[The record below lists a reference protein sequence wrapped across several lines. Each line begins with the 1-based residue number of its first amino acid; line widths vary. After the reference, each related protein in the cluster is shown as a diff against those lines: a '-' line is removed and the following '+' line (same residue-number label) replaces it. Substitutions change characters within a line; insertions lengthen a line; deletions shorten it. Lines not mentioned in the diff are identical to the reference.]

1 VKLHYWCLAV
11 LMAAASAVGIGVSA
25 QQVTFKASSDLVAV
39 YATVRD
45 GSGNLVKGLTRDDF
59 EVRENGKVREVTLFS
74 NDVQPIT
81 LAMLVDRSGS
91 LASRA
96 GDVTTAALGL
106 FDALLPGDRV
116 SLGSLTWDCVPLT
129 DDLDRLRQAVAG
141 PAYVDWGSPI
151 WESIDRA
158 FAAMANEPGRRAI
171 LIFSDGLNTELP
183 AMNIPP
189 SSSNPCRPAQSAART
204 SVKEVAARA
213 EQNGVMV
220 YAVGV
225 EVFGRREDGDLR
237 TLARN
242 TGGELFRMKD
252 GESLTPVFTRIAEEL
267 HSQYLL
273 GFVPTVTDGTSARI
287 EVRAKR
293 RGLEVRARRS
303 FAVAPGIKGPGSAP
317 DVFVEEVHR
326 PGPRKF
332 R

>member
-1 VKLHYWCLAV
+1 MTLRLGLAV
-11 LMAAASAVGIGVSA
+11 LLAAATAAGIGVSG
-25 QQVTFKASSDLVAV
+25 QQVTFKASSDMVAV

-45 GSGNLVKGLTRDDF
+45 GDGNLVKGLTKDDF
-59 EVRENGKVREVTLFS
+59 ELRENGKVREIALFS

-96 GDVTTAALGL
+96 GDVTEAATGL
-106 FDALLPGDRV
+106 FDALRPGDRV

-129 DDLDRLRQAVAG
+129 DDLARLRQAVTG
-141 PAYVDWGSPI
+141 PVMIDWGSPI
-151 WESIDRA
+151 WESIDRV

-171 LIFSDGLNTELP
+171 LIFSDGVNTDLPPLNMP
-183 AMNIPP
+183 ASK
-189 SSSNPCRPAQSAART
+189 SSPCRPAQSVTGA
-204 SVKEVAARA
+204 SVKDVAARA

-225 EVFGRREDGDLR
+225 EVFGRRHDGDLR
-237 TLARN
+237 TLAQN

-267 HSQYLL
+267 HWQYLL
-273 GFVPTVTDGTSARI
+273 GFVPTVTDGSSARI

-293 RGLEVRARRS
+293 RGLQVRARRS
-303 FAVAPGIKGPGSAP
+303 FAVAPGGLVSAA
-317 DVFVEEVHR
+317 DVFVEKVHR
-326 PGPRKF
+326 ARPREF